1 MTAPLVRRPAREVLD
16 GIRAEVDA
24 IARRATD
31 TRRRLHHG
39 EAVTGVTGLIDIENR
54 CQDVLALLDTFDHM

>member
-1 MTAPLVRRPAREVLD
+1 MTAPLLRPPGRAVLN

-24 IARRATD
+24 IARRATE
-31 TRRRLHHG
+31 TRRRLKHG

-54 CQDVLALLDTFDHM
+54 CQDVLALLDTLDQA